1 MSKCRS
7 MYAGSSGSVYNAN
20 AMHPGNGN
28 GKWQGLVSTTNMR
41 SSIIPYVRTRADS
54 NNRNVVF
61 CMNQLGGVG
70 RKSTM
75 FASTADGV
83 KLPCQGQGSNANIF
97 KVLNPGGNVNF
108 SPIISSTNQLWIGS
122 SVTAQSN
129 PNLLNEIRSMY
140 KILIDNIGGLDRIVN
155 TLPGKAALI
164 PIFTIPGN
172 YDPADLSV
180 SFSGVPTNQNEQVI
194 YMFYAG
200 TESTVRSSNDWQV
213 DQNGFL
219 SPSDGVPYDYNNTSS
234 VPSVFFDSL
243 PNSTQMS
250 IDIGIIYSPSLQ
262 LNLP

>member
-140 KILIDNIGGLDRIVN
+140 KILIDNIGDLDRIANNSPMGVV
-155 TLPGKAALI
+155 GI
-164 PIFTIPGN
+164 PIFTIPEN
-172 YDPADLSV
+172 YDPTKLPV
-180 SFSGVPTNQNEQVI
+180 SFTEVPTTKQNEQI
-194 YMFYAG
+194 ITMFYAG
-200 TESTVRSSNDWQV
+200 TESTFRSSNDWQV

-219 SPSDGVPYDYNNTSS
+219 SPSATDPYDSNSTSS
-234 VPSVFFDSL
+234 VPDVFINSF
-243 PNSTQMS
+243 PNPTQAS
-250 IDIGIIYSPSLQ
+250 IDIGIIYSPSK
-262 LNLP
+262 